1 VYSCPDCG
9 EFVSNGAGGYAQRGH
24 SAGVACRQVLELQ
37 APMLTA
43 LETSTV
49 LLVVGPRGKGR
60 IDVRDALIAASLREF
75 KGNVAEWLES
85 RGQYLRGIEVDG
97 EVIKPVN
104 RGARWP

>member
-1 VYSCPDCG
+1 
-9 EFVSNGAGGYAQRGH
+9 
-24 SAGVACRQVLELQ
+24 VLELQ

-85 RGQYLRGIEVDG
+85 RNQYLRGIEIDG

-104 RGARWP
+104 RGAQWP